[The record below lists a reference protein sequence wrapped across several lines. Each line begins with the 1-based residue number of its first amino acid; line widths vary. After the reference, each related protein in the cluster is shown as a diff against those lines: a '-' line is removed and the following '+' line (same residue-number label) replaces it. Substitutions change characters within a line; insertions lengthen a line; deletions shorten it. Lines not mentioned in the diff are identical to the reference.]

1 MTINRRHFLG
11 ALAGT
16 AASLAL
22 PRHALQAQEAEP
34 ELPGGTFWGTVPVA
48 DDAAP
53 MVQGEPVAIARS
65 GILPLIPRAL
75 AALDKHSAVIAV
87 RDKIGI
93 VDFSQPSRQA
103 RFHIVDLVGGT
114 TSTPLLVAHG
124 KGSDPANCGM
134 AQHFSNLVDS
144 EASSRGSYVTGEVYY
159 GKHGRSRRLIG
170 LDPDN
175 DRALERGI
183 VIHAASYV
191 SPAVVAAQ
199 GRVGRSQGCFAVNP
213 REITQVLET
222 LGPGR
227 LLFATS

>member
-1 MTINRRHFLG
+1 MNINRRHLLG

-16 AASLAL
+16 AASLVL
-22 PRHALQAQEAEP
+22 PRTGAEAQET
-34 ELPGGTFWGTVPVA
+34 ELPGGTFWGITVVP
-48 DDAAP
+48 DAAGDAP
-53 MVQGEPVAIARS
+53 VVQGAASSIARS
-65 GILPLIPRAL
+65 GILPLLPRAL
-75 AALDKHSAVIAV
+75 AALDRHSSVIAV
-87 RDKIGI
+87 RDRIGI
-93 VDFSQPSRQA
+93 VDFSQPSREA
-103 RFHIVDLVGGT
+103 RFHIVDLAGGT
-114 TSTPLLVAHG
+114 VSTPLLVAHG

-134 AQHFSNLVDS
+134 AQHFSNVIDS

-191 SPAVVAAQ
+191 TPAVVAMQ

-213 REITQVLET
+213 REITHVLEA

>member
-1 MTINRRHFLG
+1 MTIDRRHLLG

-22 PRHALQAQEAEP
+22 PRGAARAQET
-34 ELPGGTFWGTVPVA
+34 ELPGGTFWGTVPVPET
-48 DDAAP
+48 DTP
-53 MVQGEPVAIARS
+53 VVQGEPVAIARS

-75 AALDKHSAVIAV
+75 AALDQHSAWITM
-87 RDKIGI
+87 RDRIGI
-93 VDFSQPSRQA
+93 VDFSQPSREA
-103 RFHIVDLVGGT
+103 RFHIVDLVAGT
-114 TSTPLLVAHG
+114 VSVPLLVAHG
-124 KGSDPANCGM
+124 RGSDPANRGI
-134 AQHFSNLVDS
+134 AEHFSNQVGSD
-144 EASSRGSYVTGEVYY
+144 ASSRGSYVTGEVYY
-159 GKHGRSRRLIG
+159 GKHGRSRRLVG

-175 DRALERGI
+175 DRAMERGI

>member
-22 PRHALQAQEAEP
+22 PRHALRAQEA
-34 ELPGGTFWGTVPVA
+34 ELPGGTFWGTVPVP
-48 DDAAP
+48 DANVP
-53 MVQGEPVAIARS
+53 VVQGEPVAIARS

-75 AALDKHSAVIAV
+75 AALDQHSAWITM
-87 RDKIGI
+87 RDRIGI
-93 VDFSQPSRQA
+93 VDFSQPSREA

-114 TSTPLLVAHG
+114 VSAPLLVAHG

-170 LDPDN
+170 LDPEN
-175 DRALERGI
+175 DRAMERGI

-199 GRVGRSQGCFAVNP
+199 GRIGRSQGCFAVNP

>member
-1 MTINRRHFLG
+1 MTMNRRHFLG
-11 ALAGT
+11 ALAVS

-22 PRHALQAQEAEP
+22 PRDGLQAQEA

-48 DDAAP
+48 EADAAS
-53 MVQGEPVAIARS
+53 VQGAPITIARS

-75 AALDKHSAVIAV
+75 AALDQHGMAIAV
-87 RDKIGI
+87 RDRIGI
-93 VDFSQPSRQA
+93 VDFSQPSREA

-114 TSTPLLVAHG
+114 VSAPLLVAHG
-124 KGSDPANCGM
+124 RGSDPANRGI
-134 AQHFSNLVDS
+134 AEHFSNQVGSD
-144 EASSRGSYVTGEVYY
+144 ASSRGSFVTGEVYY
-159 GKHGRSRRLIG
+159 GKHGRSRRLVG
-170 LDPDN
+170 LDPEN
-175 DRALERGI
+175 DRAMERGI

-191 SPAVVAAQ
+191 SPAVVAMQ

-213 REITQVLET
+213 REITQVLEQ

>member
-1 MTINRRHFLG
+1 MHISRRQLIG
-11 ALAGT
+11 AIAGT
-16 AASLAL
+16 TASLAL
-22 PRHALQAQEAEP
+22 PRSALQAQDA
-34 ELPGGTFWGTVPVA
+34 ELPGGTFWSTVPVPDA
-48 DDAAP
+48 DAAP
-53 MVQGEPVAIARS
+53 VVQGGPVSIARS
-65 GILPLIPRAL
+65 GILPLLPRAL
-75 AALDKHSAVIAV
+75 AALDKHSSVIAV
-87 RDKIGI
+87 RDRIGI
-93 VDFSQPSRQA
+93 VDFSQPSREA
-103 RFHIVDLVGGT
+103 RFHIVDLAGGT
-114 TSTPLLVAHG
+114 VSAPLLVAHG
-124 KGSDPANCGM
+124 KGSDPANSGM

-191 SPAVVAAQ
+191 SPAMVAMQ

-213 REITQVLET
+213 REITQVLEA

-227 LLFATS
+227 LLFATA

>member
-1 MTINRRHFLG
+1 MTIDRRHLLG

-16 AASLAL
+16 AASLVL
-22 PRHALQAQEAEP
+22 PRSGAQAQEA

-48 DDAAP
+48 DADA
-53 MVQGEPVAIARS
+53 PVLAGGQTTIARS
-65 GILPLIPRAL
+65 GILPLLPRAL
-75 AALDKHSAVIAV
+75 AALDRHGAAISV
-87 RDKIGI
+87 RDRIGI
-93 VDFSQPSRQA
+93 VDFAQPSRAA
-103 RFHIVDLVGGT
+103 RFHIVDLASGT
-114 TSTPLLVAHG
+114 VSAPLLVAHG
-124 KGSDPANCGM
+124 KGSDPANRGI
-134 AQHFSNLVDS
+134 AEHFSNQMDS

-191 SPAVVAAQ
+191 SPAVVAMQ

-213 REITQVLET
+213 REITQVLEA

-227 LLFATS
+227 LLFATA